1 MTQTSPQSPERLT
14 SRQRRI
20 EEQRRKI
27 EAARSQER
35 RKRMLWLGG
44 IIVVVVIAVA
54 ALILLMPHGTA
65 SASQMHQVQTFPGTH
80 YPEGSAIP
88 SNQWLR
94 PPSSGPHWETVPQ
107 PQEYRMYDTPLPPGR
122 WVHMLE
128 HGAVVVLYRP
138 DLCDSGCVQQLGT
151 FYDNAP
157 KSSLVGIRHLTVTPY
172 QDMDHAIAV
181 VAWGYIDEID
191 VGAND
196 QVDTDRIM
204 ADFKSKVDAPSAPER
219 GAM

>member
-1 MTQTSPQSPERLT
+1 VTQTSPQSPERLT

-27 EAARSQER
+27 EVARSQQR
-35 RKRMLWLGG
+35 RKRMLWLSS
-44 IIVVVVIAVA
+44 IIVVVAV
-54 ALILLMPHGTA
+54 LIVAVVLLMPHGTA
-65 SASQMHQVQTFPGTH
+65 VASQMRQVTTEPATH
-80 YPEGSAIP
+80 VDEGAP
-88 SNQWLR
+88 LQYTHR
-94 PPSSGPHWETVPQ
+94 PPSSGMHYGTVPQ
-107 PQEYRMYDTPLPPGR
+107 PQEYRMYDTPLTPGR

-128 HGAVVVLYRP
+128 HGAIVVLYRP
-138 DLCDSGCVQQLGT
+138 DLCDSACVQQLGT

-157 KSSLVGIRHLTVTPY
+157 RSSLPGIGIRHLAVTPY

-181 VAWGYIDEID
+181 VAWGYIDEM
-191 VGAND
+191 D

-204 ADFKSKVDAPSAPER
+204 ADYKSKVDASSAPER

>member
-1 MTQTSPQSPERLT
+1 MTQTTPGSTERLT

-27 EAARSQER
+27 DAARSQQR
-35 RKRMLWLGG
+35 RKRMLWLAGIV
-44 IIVVVVIAVA
+44 IIVAIAVV

-65 SASQMHQVQTFPGTH
+65 SASQMRQVTTEAANH
-80 YPEGSAIP
+80 VDEGAP
-88 SNQWLR
+88 LTYAHR
-94 PPSSGPHWETVPQ
+94 PPSSGMHFGTVPQ
-107 PQEYRMYDTPLPPGR
+107 PQEYRMYDTPLTPGR

-138 DLCDSGCVQQLGT
+138 DLCDEACVQQLGN

-157 KSSLVGIRHLTVTPY
+157 KSNLVGIRHLAVTPY
-172 QDMDHAIAV
+172 QDMDHAVAV
-181 VAWGYIDEID
+181 VAWGYLDELDI
-191 VGAND
+191 GPND
-196 QVDTDRIM
+196 QLDTDRIM
-204 ADFKSKVDAPSAPER
+204 ADFKSKVDASSAPER

>member
-1 MTQTSPQSPERLT
+1 VTQTSPQPTPDRLT

-27 EAARSQER
+27 EVARTQQR
-35 RKRMLWLGG
+35 RKRLVWLVA
-44 IIVVVVIAVA
+44 IVVLVA
-54 ALILLMPHGTA
+54 ATIAAVVLLMPHGTA
-65 SASQMHQVQTFPGTH
+65 YASQMRQVTTEPATH
-80 YPEGSAIP
+80 VDEGAPVTYSH
-88 SNQWLR
+88 R
-94 PPSSGPHWETVPQ
+94 PPSSGMHWGTVPQ
-107 PQEYRMYDTPLPPGR
+107 PQEYRMYDTPLSPGR

-128 HGAVVVLYRP
+128 HGAVVVLYRS
-138 DLCDSGCVQQLGT
+138 DLCDDACVQQLGT

-157 KSSLVGIRHLTVTPY
+157 RSNLVGIRHLAITPY

-181 VAWGYIDEID
+181 VAWGYVDEM
-191 VGAND
+191 D

-204 ADFKSKVDAPSAPER
+204 TDFKSKVDAPTAPER

>member
-1 MTQTSPQSPERLT
+1 MTQTTEPGRLT

-27 EAARSQER
+27 EVARSQER

-44 IIVVVVIAVA
+44 IVILVAAAIVAVVV
-54 ALILLMPHGTA
+54 LMPHSTA
-65 SASQMHQVQTFPGTH
+65 QASQMRQVTTEPGTH
-80 YPEGSAIP
+80 VDEGAPLSY
-88 SNQWLR
+88 SHR
-94 PPSSGPHWETVPQ
+94 PPSSGMHFGTVPQ
-107 PQEYRMYDTPLPPGR
+107 PPEYRMYDTPLSPGR

-128 HGAVVVLYRP
+128 HGAVAILYRP
-138 DLCDSGCVQQLGT
+138 DLCDNTCVQQLGQV
-151 FYDNAP
+151 YDNAP
-157 KSSLVGIRHLTVTPY
+157 KSNVGQAAGVRHLVITPY

-181 VAWGYIDEID
+181 VAWGYVDEM
-191 VGAND
+191 D
-196 QVDTDRIM
+196 QADYDRIM